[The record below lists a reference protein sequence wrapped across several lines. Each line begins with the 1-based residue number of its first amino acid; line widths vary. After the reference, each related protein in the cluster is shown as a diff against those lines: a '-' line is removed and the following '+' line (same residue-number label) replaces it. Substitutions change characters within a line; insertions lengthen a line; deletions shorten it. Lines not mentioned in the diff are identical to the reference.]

1 MQRED
6 QYKGHSSG
14 IFSRLSGVVQ
24 YYHPGDWQT
33 IWNEGNGEMEANL
46 EMRPST
52 RARKRILGKKPGLRE
67 LSRAQEGLR
76 TYTGLAAG
84 ISSTQTVELLP
95 TDMFLQKSIQSPM

>member
-6 QYKGHSSG
+6 QYKGHSSE
-14 IFSRLSGVVQ
+14 IFCRLSGVVQ

-33 IWNEGNGEMEANL
+33 IWNESNGGMGVNL
-46 EMRPST
+46 ERRPST
-52 RARKRILGKKPGLRE
+52 RARKRILGKKPRLRE

-84 ISSTQTVELLP
+84 ISSTQNIELLP
-95 TDMFLQKSIQSPM
+95 TDLFLQKRI